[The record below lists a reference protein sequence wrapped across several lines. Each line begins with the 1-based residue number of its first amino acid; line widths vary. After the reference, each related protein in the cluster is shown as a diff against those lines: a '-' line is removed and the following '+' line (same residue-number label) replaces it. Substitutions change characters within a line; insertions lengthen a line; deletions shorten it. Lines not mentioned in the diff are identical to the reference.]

1 MVTAATPPPLEEHG
15 ERTWVAV
22 VAAASQGFLSVSSGT
37 NPRRDLTVR
46 REMTDHEVEETVM
59 VTVLGNATE
68 TSMTGCLRA
77 VHQANFLKALC
88 HALTG
93 ALSRQDHS

>member
-1 MVTAATPPPLEEHG
+1 M
-15 ERTWVAV
+15 R
-22 VAAASQGFLSVSSGT
+22 
-37 NPRRDLTVR
+37 
-46 REMTDHEVEETVM
+46 
-59 VTVLGNATE
+59 TVLRNATE